1 MQATASTSTEHAA
14 PAQGA
19 GKNLRVFMLGC
30 RGAGKTTFLSGLA
43 WLAGGK
49 SKADFK
55 LVYSNQ
61 ASARVFTDIEEFLR
75 RRVWVPSTLT
85 MVDAEF
91 VVVHAGVTMN
101 FTWLDYPGEDLRKA
115 MESLDFLH
123 RKPIETAFRES
134 NIVLIA
140 VDPTQ
145 DIYTSITQASSA
157 EVERRQNA
165 LVQAVNQLEHGP
177 AGDSADD
184 VTPQRKRRKIALTIT
199 KSDLFPD
206 GLDSAELN
214 GTVLENNCAFLQR
227 LGAESGGNLFA
238 LSAVGHT
245 DAGDDGRRI
254 PPSDPSPRGY
264 EELFG
269 WIAKAHSTLQW
280 EMRLPYLLGSLAI
293 VGSLCVAGW
302 FGLQSHRHTIADAP
316 LAELPSSP
324 WPLGLDEHAF
334 HERFLRDL
342 EGLRLSL
349 KSGPDRPGVERVG
362 REAEIIL
369 NHRAADPFIGKEARI
384 LLSEA
389 SEKGGSALWVS
400 IQAETDPKIKK
411 TLLSEYVRTY
421 PDGAHFPE
429 AKRLLVA
436 LLEIVKTTL
445 QSDLRALRIT
455 GPGALR
461 EKATKARVYL
471 DTFATPDQK
480 KEIGLAT
487 ELAERLLGT
496 GTLQINVTGFGCQ
509 GSSDRGLVV
518 ILDRSEVLNLGEG
531 GRGSF
536 SSSAG
541 ASVQFDLW
549 DYVRINEI
557 VASYSMDILG
567 FITYF
572 DGSTRLS
579 LGKGTPDWKDSNP
592 WVSLQLVIPG
602 WSGTLRPGE
611 APVSKAH
618 LEAYGKYFT
627 PGNAW

>member
-1 MQATASTSTEHAA
+1 
-14 PAQGA
+14 
-19 GKNLRVFMLGC
+19 MLGC

-55 LVYSNQ
+55 LVYSNP
-61 ASARVFTDIEEFLR
+61 ASARVFTDIKDFLH
-75 RRVWVPSTLT
+75 RRVWVPPSNT

-91 VVVHAGVTMN
+91 VVIHNGATLN
-101 FTWLDYPGEDLRKA
+101 FTWLDYPGEDLRLA
-115 MESLDFLH
+115 MESLDFQH
-123 RKPIETAFRES
+123 RKPIETAFRET

-145 DIYTSITQASSA
+145 DIHTSITQAAPA

-177 AGDSADD
+177 AGEGADD
-184 VTPQRKRRKIALTIT
+184 VAPQRKKRKIALIIT
-199 KSDLFPD
+199 KSDLFPN
-206 GLDSAELN
+206 GFHSEELN
-214 GTVLENNCAFLQR
+214 GKVLEDNRAFLEK
-227 LGAESGGNLFA
+227 LGADSGGNLFA

-245 DAGDDGRRI
+245 DEDEAGRRI

-269 WIAKAHSTLQW
+269 WIVKAHSTLW
-280 EMRLPYLLGSLAI
+280 WAKRLPYLLVALACVVLLCL
-293 VGSLCVAGW
+293 VGWL
-302 FGLQSHRHTIADAP
+302 GLQRHRHTIADAP

-324 WPLGLDEHAF
+324 WPLGLDERAF
-334 HERFLRDL
+334 HERFLRSL
-342 EGLRLSL
+342 ESLRLSL
-349 KSGPDRPGVERVG
+349 KSSPDRPGVERI
-362 REAEIIL
+362 RRDAEIIL
-369 NHRAADPFIGKEARI
+369 KHRAADPFIGKEARI
-384 LLSEA
+384 LLNEA
-389 SEKGGSALWVS
+389 SEKGGSALWVA
-400 IQAETDPKIKK
+400 IQTETDPEIKK

-421 PDGAHFPE
+421 PDGAHLPE
-429 AKRLLVA
+429 AKLLLGA
-436 LLEIVKTTL
+436 LLEIVKTKH

-455 GPGALR
+455 GPGTLR

-496 GTLQINVTGFGCQ
+496 GTLQINVTGFGCHR
-509 GSSDRGLVV
+509 SNDRGLVV

-549 DYVRINEI
+549 DYVKFNEM
-557 VASYSMDILG
+557 VARHSIDILD
-567 FITYF
+567 FITDF
-572 DGSTRLS
+572 DGSTPLW
-579 LGKGTPDWKDSNP
+579 LGKGTPGWKDSKP

-602 WSGTLRPGE
+602 WSGTLRPGD